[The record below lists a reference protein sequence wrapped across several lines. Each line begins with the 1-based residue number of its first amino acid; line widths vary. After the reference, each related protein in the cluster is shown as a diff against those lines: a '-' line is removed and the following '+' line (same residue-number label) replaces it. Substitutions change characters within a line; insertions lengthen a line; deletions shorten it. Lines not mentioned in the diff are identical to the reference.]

1 VETRQRLGQSRHAH
15 EQRVAAREDGNERL
29 VDDDLLTDDD
39 FAEFGLDPAA
49 SFAELLDGLQVLVVG
64 RAGAAVVLI
73 KWNSVRVAR
82 RARAGRRIRYQRAGF
97 CHNNLGFRWD
107 SGLGAGGPP
116 ARLCRHCK
124 YRRRPSI
131 VPEARHGS
139 RYASVVVE
147 VMAKKHT
154 GNPAAE
160 GRRAISFNGTTLTFF
175 STALVLAGA
184 LAGSGLFASLPWTN
198 GGKSRGAD
206 ALTTN
211 SPTAPESAETPPWGD
226 LLKTDIWVERPEE
239 YVAIEAQTN
248 QPPEWF
254 FEKQSPDKARELM
267 LSCGLSAAQV
277 AHAMTPERV
286 SATPSGTFVRPDD
299 ALVFSL
305 PAETRGALYRQQP
318 NNPSNRFI
326 PVPFTF
332 QGEYVDEWMAGSGLD
347 AAVLAQFKSL
357 VYRRGPAYCFSDLE
371 LMMRALPAA
380 KQRLSFLKAVSRQP
394 ALLVRVRVRPSTDVD
409 KVLGY
414 WSRGTRAKDA
424 RPLLESLKRL
434 PEGGSV
440 SLLYLLPP
448 SRATGSL
455 LSRSRPPQTSPPW
468 TVIGPA

>member
-1 VETRQRLGQSRHAH
+1 
-15 EQRVAAREDGNERL
+15 
-29 VDDDLLTDDD
+29 
-39 FAEFGLDPAA
+39 
-49 SFAELLDGLQVLVVG
+49 
-64 RAGAAVVLI
+64 
-73 KWNSVRVAR
+73 
-82 RARAGRRIRYQRAGF
+82 
-97 CHNNLGFRWD
+97 
-107 SGLGAGGPP
+107 
-116 ARLCRHCK
+116 
-124 YRRRPSI
+124 
-131 VPEARHGS
+131 
-139 RYASVVVE
+139 
-147 VMAKKHT
+147 MAKKHT

-305 PAETRGALYRQQP
+305 PAETRAALYRQQP

-326 PVPFTF
+326 SVPFTF

-371 LMMRALPAA
+371 WMMRALPAA

-448 SRATGSL
+448 FARDRLFTFPKPPAPNQPPMDCHWTSL
-455 LSRSRPPQTSPPW
+455 NFFNETPDNRFADPSYVLQYMQSHYYPITKPTLCGDLVVILKNGTNAVHSAVYLADDIVFTKNGNNVHQPW
-468 TVIGPA
+468 TLMRMKDLMASYDAGDSPQFSFHRQNDR

>member
-1 VETRQRLGQSRHAH
+1 
-15 EQRVAAREDGNERL
+15 
-29 VDDDLLTDDD
+29 
-39 FAEFGLDPAA
+39 
-49 SFAELLDGLQVLVVG
+49 
-64 RAGAAVVLI
+64 
-73 KWNSVRVAR
+73 
-82 RARAGRRIRYQRAGF
+82 
-97 CHNNLGFRWD
+97 
-107 SGLGAGGPP
+107 
-116 ARLCRHCK
+116 
-124 YRRRPSI
+124 
-131 VPEARHGS
+131 
-139 RYASVVVE
+139 
-147 VMAKKHT
+147 MAKKHT

-286 SATPSGTFVRPDD
+286 SATPGGTFVRPDD

-305 PAETRGALYRQQP
+305 PAETRAALYHQQP

-332 QGEYVDEWMAGSGLD
+332 QGEYVDDWMAGSGLD

-448 SRATGSL
+448 FARDRLFTFPKPPAPNQPPMDCHWTSL
-455 LSRSRPPQTSPPW
+455 NFFNETPDNRFADPSYVVQYMQSHYYPITKPTLCGDLVVILKNGTNAVHSAVYLADDIVFTKNGNNVHQPW
-468 TVIGPA
+468 TLMRMKDLMASYDAGDSPQFSFHRQNDR